1 MTSSRSTQVAWRH
14 GAVVLGGGN
23 FGGIGGNL
31 DFLGKGLDEETSF
44 AAMDEAAS
52 LGITLFDTAER
63 YAAGESERIIGR
75 WLASRPSEVTGP
87 IRISTK
93 VGPPWLDGRKGK
105 FDSDYIRQ
113 VFGGSLDRLGVESV
127 DVLYTH
133 APDDHPFSPDAYEP
147 VPIEV
152 TLEALEDVR
161 SSGQTRL
168 VGASNINLQQLSTAM
183 EAADRIGVAGYQVIQ
198 NGFNLLHPQ
207 EDSEL
212 RKLARSS
219 GIAYTAFSA
228 LASGVLTGK
237 YRRDEPPP
245 TGSLVDLGFLDGIP
259 DDVYDAVDKLRS
271 EARDRRSVPG
281 ALALAWLIAHDD
293 VTALTTAPSR
303 TAPHLSLV
311 SEATDLPV
319 TTEDLGRWSSWFEDV
334 E

>member
-1 MTSSRSTQVAWRH
+1 MTSPRSTKEAWRH
-14 GAVVLGGGN
+14 GPVVLGGGT

-31 DFLGKGLDEETSF
+31 GFLGKGMDEETSF

-75 WLASRPSEVTGP
+75 WLASRPSNVTGP
-87 IRISTK
+87 IQVSTK
-93 VGPPWLDGRKGK
+93 VGPPWLDGREGR
-105 FDSDYIRQ
+105 FDNDYIRPI
-113 VFGGSLDRLGVESV
+113 FEGSLERLGVESV

-133 APDDHPFSPDAYEP
+133 APDDHPFSPNAYEP

-152 TLEALEDVR
+152 TLEALEEVR

-168 VGASNINLQQLSTAM
+168 IGASNINLQQLSTAM

-207 EDSEL
+207 EDAEL
-212 RKLARSS
+212 RELARSS
-219 GIAYTAFSA
+219 GIAYTAYSA

-245 TGSLVDLGFLDGIP
+245 AGSLVDLGYLDGIP

-271 EARDRRSVPG
+271 EASDRRSVPG
-281 ALALAWLIAHDD
+281 ALALAWLVAHDD

-311 SEATDLPV
+311 AEAIGLPV
-319 TTEDLGRWSSWFEDV
+319 SREDVSRWSAWFEDV